1 MPLALLALAIGA
13 FGIGTTEFVI
23 MGLLPDVADDLGISV
38 PSAGHLVS
46 AYALGVVIGAP
57 LLAAVTAR
65 MARRKVLIGLMVL
78 FVAGNALSAFAP
90 GYDSL
95 LAARFL
101 SGLPHGAFFGV
112 GAVVATTLVAPE
124 RKARSVSLMF
134 LGLTIANVAGVPVAT
149 LVGQHL
155 GWRATFL
162 GVSLIGLV
170 AIASLAVLI
179 PYDREAPVPSVGLR
193 SELSALKSLPV
204 WLALGTTVA
213 GFGALFSAYSYV
225 TPMLTDSAGFAES
238 SVTLLLALFGV
249 GATVGNLVGG
259 RLADHSLRRTLFG
272 GMASLAG
279 VLALFPVMMS
289 AQWSAAVAVTLLG
302 VAAFVT
308 GSPLQM
314 MVMEKAAAGPSLASS
329 ANQAA
334 FNLAN
339 AGGAW
344 IGGACSGR
352 RVRGDV
358 ACGGGS
364 WSCRAGAGSCGG
376 CVHGGCAAGVAEW
389 ARAGCGWAC
398 AGAGGGCAALR
409 PGAGCVWLV
418 AQFPA
423 PLKND
428 GHPAFLKA
436 TATLRP
442 VKAAAHPA
450 FDSSRS
456 SSFAS
461 LTRENA
467 SAIDC
472 ATAPAIPT
480 HSANL

>member
-13 FGIGTTEFVI
+13 FGIGTTEFVM
-23 MGLLPDVADDLGISV
+23 MGLLPDVADDLGVSV

-57 LLAAVTAR
+57 LLAAVTSR
-65 MARRKVLIGLMVL
+65 MSRRKVLIGLMVL

-95 LAARFL
+95 LVARFL

-134 LGLTIANVAGVPVAT
+134 LGLTIANIAGVPVAT
-149 LVGQHL
+149 LVGQHF

-162 GVSLIGLV
+162 GVSVIGLA
-170 AIASLAVLI
+170 AIASLALLI
-179 PYDREAPVPSVGLR
+179 PHDRQRPVAATGLR
-193 SELSALKSLPV
+193 GELAALKSLPV

-225 TPMLTDSAGFAES
+225 TPMLTDSAGFAET

-272 GMASLAG
+272 GMTSLAA

-289 AQWSAAVAVTLLG
+289 AQWSAALAVTLLG
-302 VAAFVT
+302 VAAFIT
-308 GSPLQM
+308 GSPLQL
-314 MVMEKAAAGPSLASS
+314 MVMEKASAGPSLASS

-344 IGGACSGR
+344 IGGLSLAAGFGVTSPA
-352 RVRGDV
+352 V
-358 ACGGGS
+358 
-364 WSCRAGAGSCGG
+364 AGALLAVLGLG
-376 CVHGGCAAGVAEW
+376 VAGVAYAVDLRRGSQGGRERIV
-389 ARAGCGWAC
+389 AGHMPERAEAV
-398 AGAGGGCAALR
+398 R
-409 PGAGCVWLV
+409 
-418 AQFPA
+418 
-423 PLKND
+423 
-428 GHPAFLKA
+428 H
-436 TATLRP
+436 
-442 VKAAAHPA
+442 
-450 FDSSRS
+450 
-456 SSFAS
+456 
-461 LTRENA
+461 
-467 SAIDC
+467 
-472 ATAPAIPT
+472 
-480 HSANL
+480 